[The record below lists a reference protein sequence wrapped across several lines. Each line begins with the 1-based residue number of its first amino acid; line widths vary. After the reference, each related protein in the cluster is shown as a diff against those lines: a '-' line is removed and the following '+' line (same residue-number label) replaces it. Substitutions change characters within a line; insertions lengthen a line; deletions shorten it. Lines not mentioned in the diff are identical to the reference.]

1 MRNRNWGEIAGHSS
15 FLLPFPFK
23 RVWTLSKALGYAIQV
38 QVTSIFGRLKARACT
53 ESKINLNPSWAYHKN
68 YGERR
73 SPRHTPM
80 VSKIFGNTQC
90 LSHSSSHGF
99 LFFANPVKRS
109 LRSLSLT
116 PLSPQ
121 HHHSQTGVPLGS
133 CRVSVETPHHPS
145 SLDFPPVRSAAAVA
159 ACAQGKLV
167 VWFYYY
173 YNLGS
178 ASVELSGEVLSP
190 PPLPTMSK
198 MEPTMQLIFSALHS
212 VTMCVC
218 LVFFFGDEW
227 LRADQKVTQW
237 ALQHR
242 L

>member
-1 MRNRNWGEIAGHSS
+1 MRNRNWGEIAGRSS

-109 LRSLSLT
+109 LRSLSHSSF
-116 PLSPQ
+116 SP
-121 HHHSQTGVPLGS
+121 T
-133 CRVSVETPHHPS
+133 
-145 SLDFPPVRSAAAVA
+145 
-159 ACAQGKLV
+159 
-167 VWFYYY
+167 
-173 YNLGS
+173 
-178 ASVELSGEVLSP
+178 
-190 PPLPTMSK
+190 PPLPDGC
-198 MEPTMQLIFSALHS
+198 PAWQLSRLGRNSSPSIVFGLSPSSERCCCRRLRSGEARG
-212 VTMCVC
+212 
-218 LVFFFGDEW
+218 LV
-227 LRADQKVTQW
+227 L
-237 ALQHR
+237 L
-242 L
+242 LL